1 MNCEDVRRRI
11 GAEPSV
17 ASDELAEH
25 LEGCPGCAEFQLEMV
40 ALDARIRRAL
50 EEPPGMPRPRAMAR
64 PRGSLAIQPR
74 WALAASVVAAVVA
87 ILTVWALKTE
97 TSLAREV
104 VAHVI
109 AEPQSW
115 VATDAVSETALRDVL
130 SKSGLV
136 LDATPYSVVYAR
148 SCWFRGHYVPHLVVR
163 TAHSL
168 ATVLILRNETVTKRE
183 SFSEE
188 GLSGVIVPSING
200 SIAVLAANGA
210 QLDAVAQQMQTAVQS
225 QNAAR

>member
-1 MNCEDVRRRI
+1 VNCEAVRRQI
-11 GAEPSV
+11 GAEPGITS
-17 ASDELAEH
+17 AELAEH
-25 LEGCPGCAEFQLEMV
+25 LKDCPACAEFQLEMIV
-40 ALDARIRRAL
+40 LDAHIRRAL
-50 EEPPGMPRPRAMAR
+50 EEPPSIAR
-64 PRGSLAIQPR
+64 PRGRLAAQRR

-87 ILTVWALKTE
+87 ILTVWALRLE

-104 VAHVI
+104 VAHVV

-115 VATDAVSETALRDVL
+115 AATDAVSETALREVL
-130 SKSGLV
+130 LKSGLV

-168 ATVLILRNETVTKRE
+168 ATVLVLRSETVTKRE

-188 GLSGVIVPSING
+188 GLSGVIVPSVNG
-200 SIAVLAANGA
+200 SIAVLSADST
-210 QLDAVAQQMQTAVQS
+210 QLDTVAQQMQLAVRP
-225 QNAAR
+225 QNVTR